1 MEIKM
6 CAVYRSIDLSNF
18 TENIFTLYKVK
29 MINLYQTELFF
40 SQLFKSV
47 IGTKAH
53 AYFRQFVFCCRAGN
67 FWQDSV
73 SCQIKGL

>member
-6 CAVYRSIDLSNF
+6 CAVYIDLSNF

-53 AYFRQFVFCCRAGN
+53 AYFR
-67 FWQDSV
+67 
-73 SCQIKGL
+73 